1 MPKHGRD
8 LPGLWKVPHDMT
20 SVETCQGELGRVL
33 WDCLANGCCK
43 TGGIWSLVA
52 CAKDGTILAQAPCGY
67 AQEDISSLIH
77 RVTTGNADF
86 HQVVMDDTG
95 EAFSVSGK
103 RGVELIL
110 VSGLKSSVF
119 ATGET
124 HQAEREILAQL
135 AAVASTK
142 ADQGKAW
149 LGTRTGVKKGGNA
162 TETGLHCE

>member
-1 MPKHGRD
+1 MKTSEAYHDGDGSAIPEDGR
-8 LPGLWKVPHDMT
+8 T
-20 SVETCQGELGRVL
+20 RIGRVL

-67 AQEDISSLIH
+67 AQEDISSLIN
-77 RVTTGNADF
+77 RVIVDTADF
-86 HQVVMDDTG
+86 HQVVTDDTG
-95 EAFSVSGK
+95 EAFSISGK

-124 HQAEREILAQL
+124 HQAEQEILSKL
-135 AAVASTK
+135 AAV
-142 ADQGKAW
+142 
-149 LGTRTGVKKGGNA
+149 TGPKTSRGMA
-162 TETGLHCE
+162 